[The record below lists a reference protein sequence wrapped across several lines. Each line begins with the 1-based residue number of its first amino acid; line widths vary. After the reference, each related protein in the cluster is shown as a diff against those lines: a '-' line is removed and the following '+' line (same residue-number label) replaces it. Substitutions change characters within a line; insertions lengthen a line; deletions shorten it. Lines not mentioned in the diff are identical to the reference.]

1 MTDPKVLVI
10 IGRGRS
16 GSTILANLLGELDGF
31 FSAGELFNVF
41 KRGLLLGHTC
51 GCGRPVASCPL
62 WSKVLARALS
72 GPDGEIQPGQVV
84 EWQKKVAGAAADTR
98 RLLRIRGRG
107 EGSKELDSYVALLG
121 RLYVALAEETGARVI
136 VDSSKRPPHGA
147 YMHLVPGITPLF
159 VQLVRDARA
168 VAFSRARI
176 KHGGDEDMRVEGP
189 ASNAFGWVRRNLHA
203 EAVRRRHPKEGS
215 VLLRYED
222 FVAHPRRALEEI
234 VGLAGGDPEGLPLN
248 DDRTATLGSNHSVSG
263 NPSRFQTGAVSLRI
277 DDEWLRAQ
285 RLRDRLVT
293 TALTWP
299 LLLRY
304 GYPMWP
310 APGHL
315 AEEAATWRS

>member
-1 MTDPKVLVI
+1 MSDPKVLVI

-41 KRGLLLGHTC
+41 KRGLVMGHTC

-62 WSKVLARALS
+62 WSKVLRRALS
-72 GPDGEIQPGQVV
+72 APRGDIEPAEVV

-98 RLLRIRGRG
+98 RLLKIRSR
-107 EGSKELDSYVALLG
+107 EEASKELDSYVSLLG
-121 RLYVALAEETGARVI
+121 RLYGALSKETGAQVI

-147 YMHLVPGITPLF
+147 CMHLVPGITPLF

-168 VAFSRARI
+168 VAFSRGRL
-176 KHGGDEDMRVEGP
+176 KHGGDKDMRVEGP
-189 ASNAFGWVRRNLHA
+189 ASNAIGWMRRNLHS
-203 EAVRRRHPKEGS
+203 EAVRRRHPKGDS
-215 VLLRYED
+215 LLLRYED
-222 FVAHPRRALEEI
+222 FVASPRRALEEI
-234 VGLAGGDPEGLPLN
+234 VRLAGEEPGNLPLS
-248 DDRTATLGSNHSVSG
+248 DEGTATLGSNHSVSG
-263 NPSRFQTGAVSLRI
+263 NPSRFQTGAVALRL

-285 RLRDRLVT
+285 RFKDRLVT

-304 GYPMWP
+304 GYPLWP
-310 APGHL
+310 APGRM
-315 AEEAATWRS
+315 AEEAA